1 MANYHHLIR
10 ELSRLDSNEKA
21 GLDSVR
27 RTGSMLRHGQY
38 LYLMMHGTDRHTL
51 ETMNDPPALREQ
63 GQIVAS
69 FHERYGNTGLTEED
83 FMPAGTNVAI
93 EKLPRYI
100 EIPAHS
106 HEFIECAYVLRGSCI
121 HRIGENEVIQQEGSF
136 ILIPVPTRH
145 QLIAVGD
152 SLCLTMKIRLSHF
165 VKMSIPHLPSMV
177 YPISFQC
184 GKDPAA
190 ESMLL
195 FLYEQQCLALP
206 YQKEL
211 MESTATSL
219 ITYILQRY
227 MDTMQ
232 PLYSIAL
239 RDQRILDMVNYMYNH
254 YRTVTLHDLAAE
266 FHYNESYLSRMFQ
279 ERAGRSFSET
289 VKDFKLRKAAE
300 LLKTKNWK
308 LDHICEE
315 IGYRDTRQFIR
326 SFKQMFGVTPDRFR
340 KLEQQ
345 TVDERRFPYGSTEQH
360 SIYTRQSR
368 AV

>member
-1 MANYHHLIR
+1 MPGKGVMMANYDALIR
-10 ELSRLDSNEKA
+10 ELSQLNAFENAGFDSYC
-21 GLDSVR
+21 
-27 RTGSMLRHGQY
+27 RTGIFLRHGQY
-38 LYLMMHGTDRHTL
+38 LYLLRHGTEPAVLNGID
-51 ETMNDPPALREQ
+51 DPPALREQ

-83 FMPAGTNVAI
+83 FMPSGMNVAI
-93 EKLPRYI
+93 EKLLRYI
-100 EIPAHS
+100 EIPTHS

-121 HRIGENEVIQQEGSF
+121 HRVGENEVIQQEGSF
-136 ILIPVPTRH
+136 ILIPAPTRH

-152 SLCLTMKIRLSHF
+152 SLCLTMKIRLTHF
-165 VKMSIPHLPSMV
+165 MKMSIPHLPSMI

-184 GKDPAA
+184 GEDPAA

-195 FLYEQQCLALP
+195 FLYEQQSLALP

-211 MESTATSL
+211 MESTAASL

-239 RDQRILDMVNYMYNH
+239 RDQRMLDMINYMYNH

-266 FHYNESYLSRMFQ
+266 FHYNVSYLSRMFQ
-279 ERAGRSFSET
+279 EQAGRSFSET

-308 LDHICEE
+308 LDQICEE
-315 IGYRDTRQFIR
+315 IGYKDSRQFIR
-326 SFKQMFGVTPDRFR
+326 SFKEMYGITPDRFR
-340 KLEQQ
+340 RSAQIE
-345 TVDERRFPYGSTEQH
+345 
-360 SIYTRQSR
+360 
-368 AV
+368 A

>member
-1 MANYHHLIR
+1 MASYRHLIR
-10 ELSRLDSNEKA
+10 ELSRLDPYEKA
-21 GLDSVR
+21 GHDSFQ
-27 RTGSMLRHGQY
+27 RTGALLRHGQY

-51 ETMNDPPALREQ
+51 ETINDPPALREQ
-63 GQIVAS
+63 GQIAAS
-69 FHERYGNTGLTEED
+69 FHERYGKTGLTEED
-83 FMPAGTNVAI
+83 FMPSDRNVAI
-93 EKLPRYI
+93 EKLLRYI

-136 ILIPVPTRH
+136 ILVPVLTRH

-152 SLCLTMKIRLSHF
+152 SLCLTLKIRLSHF
-165 VKMSIPHLPSMV
+165 VKMSVPHLPTMI

-184 GKDPAA
+184 GEDPAA

-195 FLYEQQCLALP
+195 FLYEQQKLSLP
-206 YQKEL
+206 YRKEL
-211 MESTATSL
+211 MEGAAAGL

-239 RDQRILDMVNYMYNH
+239 RDQRILDMINYMYNH
-254 YRTVTLHDLAAE
+254 YRTVTLHELAAQ

-279 ERAGRSFSET
+279 EQAGRSFSET
-289 VKDFKLRKAAE
+289 IKDFKLRKAAE

-308 LDHICEE
+308 LDQICEE
-315 IGYRDTRQFIR
+315 IGYSDTRQFIR
-326 SFKQMFGVTPDRFR
+326 SFKQMFGITPDRFR

-345 TVDERRFPYGSTEQH
+345 TDHRELTS
-360 SIYTRQSR
+360 
-368 AV
+368 

>member
-1 MANYHHLIR
+1 MANYNHLIR
-10 ELSRLDSNEKA
+10 ELSRLDPYEKA
-21 GLDSVR
+21 GMDSFR
-27 RTGSMLRHGQY
+27 QTGALLRHGQY
-38 LYLMMHGTDRHTL
+38 LYLTMHGTSRHTL
-51 ETMNDPPALREQ
+51 ESINDPPALREQ

-83 FMPAGTNVAI
+83 FMPSDRNVAV
-93 EKLPRYI
+93 EKLLRYI

-106 HEFIECAYVLRGSCI
+106 HEFIECAYVLRGSCM
-121 HRIGENEVIQQEGSF
+121 HRVGENEVIQQEGSF
-136 ILIPVPTRH
+136 IIIPVPTRH
-145 QLIAVGD
+145 QLISVGD

-165 VKMSIPHLPSMV
+165 IKMSIPHLPSMV

-195 FLYEQQCLALP
+195 FLYEQQSLALP

-211 MESTATSL
+211 MESTA
-219 ITYILQRY
+219 
-227 MDTMQ
+227 
-232 PLYSIAL
+232 
-239 RDQRILDMVNYMYNH
+239 NYMYNH

-279 ERAGRSFSET
+279 EQAGRSFSET

-300 LLKTKNWK
+300 LLKTRKWK

-315 IGYRDTRQFIR
+315 IGYKDTRQFIR
-326 SFKQMFGVTPDRFR
+326 SFKEMYGITPDRFR
-340 KLEQQ
+340 RSAQIE
-345 TVDERRFPYGSTEQH
+345 
-360 SIYTRQSR
+360 
-368 AV
+368 A

>member
-1 MANYHHLIR
+1 MASYRHLIR
-10 ELSRLDSNEKA
+10 ELSRLDPYEKA
-21 GLDSVR
+21 GHDSFQ
-27 RTGSMLRHGQY
+27 RTGALLRHGQY
-38 LYLMMHGTDRHTL
+38 LYLMMHGTDRHTV
-51 ETMNDPPALREQ
+51 ETINDPPALREQ
-63 GQIVAS
+63 GQIAAS
-69 FHERYGNTGLTEED
+69 FHERYGKTGLTEED
-83 FMPAGTNVAI
+83 FMPSDMNVAI
-93 EKLPRYI
+93 EKLLRYI

-136 ILIPVPTRH
+136 ILVPVLTRH

-152 SLCLTMKIRLSHF
+152 SLCLTLKIRLSHF
-165 VKMSIPHLPSMV
+165 VKMSVPHLPTMI
-177 YPISFQC
+177 YPISFRC
-184 GKDPAA
+184 GEDPAA

-195 FLYEQQCLALP
+195 FLYEQQKLSLP
-206 YQKEL
+206 YRKEL
-211 MESTATSL
+211 MEGAAAGL

-239 RDQRILDMVNYMYNH
+239 RDQRILDMINYMYNH
-254 YRTVTLHDLAAE
+254 YRTITLHELAAQ

-279 ERAGRSFSET
+279 EQAGRSFSET

-300 LLKTKNWK
+300 LLKTKSWK
-308 LDHICEE
+308 LDQICEE
-315 IGYRDTRQFIR
+315 IGYSDTRQFIR

-345 TVDERRFPYGSTEQH
+345 TVHGERTS
-360 SIYTRQSR
+360 
-368 AV
+368 